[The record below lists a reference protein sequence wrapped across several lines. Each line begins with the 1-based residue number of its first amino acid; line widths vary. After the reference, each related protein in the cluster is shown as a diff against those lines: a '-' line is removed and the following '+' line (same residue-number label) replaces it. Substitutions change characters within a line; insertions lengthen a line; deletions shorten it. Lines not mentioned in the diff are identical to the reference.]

1 MLRYTAV
8 KLIKCIVYENVY
20 SEAVVFENFLK
31 DYTFFTTKA
40 NCTVYQFIIVQWNC
54 PGSEPNFFLSL
65 KLRNFGCSNFR

>member
-40 NCTVYQFIIVQWNC
+40 NCTVYQFIIVQ
-54 PGSEPNFFLSL
+54 
-65 KLRNFGCSNFR
+65 